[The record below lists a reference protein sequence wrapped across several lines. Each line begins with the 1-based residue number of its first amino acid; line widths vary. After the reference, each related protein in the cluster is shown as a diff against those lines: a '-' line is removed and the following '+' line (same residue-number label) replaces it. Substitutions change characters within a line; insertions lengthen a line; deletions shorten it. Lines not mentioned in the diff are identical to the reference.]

1 MYLSVSVSSEPTYGS
16 PQPQSTEAERR
27 RGYCTGGQDAPPYH
41 PLPHPSC
48 LQPAV
53 IVTVRPSPSGPGKHP
68 MRLIP
73 GDQLRE
79 GRREAG
85 LVKCPPQG
93 QAGHPCSCLPTSPSP
108 GLALPCSGPCK
119 CGVTPDK
126 VTIAAWPGCG
136 LPPARLKMAP
146 AGHWAASGGCLRGG
160 QGCGLGRRRSAQLFL
175 VTGPLS
181 PQSFFPLPVTV
192 RSSAGR
198 WPRSSVHCPLLLGQP
213 GRFGPLPG

>member
-1 MYLSVSVSSEPTYGS
+1 M
-16 PQPQSTEAERR
+16 
-27 RGYCTGGQDAPPYH
+27 
-41 PLPHPSC
+41 
-48 LQPAV
+48 
-53 IVTVRPSPSGPGKHP
+53 
-68 MRLIP
+68 
-73 GDQLRE
+73 
-79 GRREAG
+79 
-85 LVKCPPQG
+85 KCPPQG

-146 AGHWAASGGCLRGG
+146 AGHWAASGGWLRGG

-181 PQSFFPLPVTV
+181 PLSFFP
-192 RSSAGR
+192 SAC
-198 WPRSSVHCPLLLGQP
+198 HCPQLSRPVASLLRALPPAPGAATEIWAPPRVMSRAQNKMQVLDGNTGHWNCYQILGSPMAHWGAAAFWSTSHIGTFPESFSQP
-213 GRFGPLPG
+213 GPTGMILASAS